1 MKKLICILVVVLF
14 MMTFVSCGERESENS
29 DNSTSSD
36 INYENTRH
44 TVTVAQPDDSLLLDA
59 NVMAEFI
66 PRSVILTSTLENPR
80 FNYRYFVFICNF
92 EKNQPD
98 FCYYSPVPVDSD
110 GNLHI
115 DIATSSE
122 IIWQVFGA
130 DWNIAE
136 HIDQYTKKDDTTVY
150 HPTEIGWGMQCYYPS
165 GYVYS
170 SFNSDKTQVV
180 TTFEMFGPDD
190 SSGDPDHKSYGR
202 YKIIYD
208 VMGAD
213 DQTFLRFNRFEKE

>member
-1 MKKLICILVVVLF
+1 MKKLICVLF
-14 MMTFVSCGERESENS
+14 AMLFMVAFVSCGERESVNS
-29 DNSTSSD
+29 DISSASD
-36 INYENTRH
+36 TDYENVQH
-44 TVTVAQPDDSLLLDA
+44 TATTAQPDDSLLLDA

-66 PRSVILTSTLENPR
+66 SHSVILTSTLENPQ
-80 FNYRYFVFICNF
+80 FNYRYFVFKCNLD
-92 EKNQPD
+92 KSQPD

-165 GYVYS
+165 DYVYS
-170 SFNSDKTQVV
+170 SFNNDKTQVV
-180 TTFEMFGPDD
+180 TTFEMFGPDN
-190 SSGDPDHKSYGR
+190 SSQDPDHKSYGR

-208 VMGAD
+208 VIGAD
-213 DQTFLRFNRFEKE
+213 GQTFLRFNRFKKE

>member
-1 MKKLICILVVVLF
+1 MFFLCLNKSIVTFIEGTLFIWYHKLIKAVKYMKKLICILVVVLF
-14 MMTFVSCGERESENS
+14 MMTFVSCGERESANS
-29 DNSTSSD
+29 DKSTSSD

-66 PRSVILTSTLENPR
+66 PRSVILTSTLENPQ

-115 DIATSSE
+115 DNLRRQI
-122 IIWQVFGA
+122 V
-130 DWNIAE
+130 
-136 HIDQYTKKDDTTVY
+136 
-150 HPTEIGWGMQCYYPS
+150 C
-165 GYVYS
+165 
-170 SFNSDKTQVV
+170 
-180 TTFEMFGPDD
+180 
-190 SSGDPDHKSYGR
+190 R
-202 YKIIYD
+202 L
-208 VMGAD
+208 
-213 DQTFLRFNRFEKE
+213 FLYILW